1 MLVSRLLLA
10 VVCAAPM
17 VVACSVGGV
26 SGPASEG
33 SSPVI
38 RSASASRSGPGP
50 APSFPATTLPGSP
63 DIRKAL
69 DAAAFV
75 TPSGQIVC
83 ELLASGARC
92 DYFAQD
98 KAWDAPEPA
107 NCDLNWGWSLY
118 VDRTAGTS
126 CVGDTIVTTA
136 ALNSGFDTW
145 RKPADP
151 TVDWSGIALAALPYG
166 STLLV
171 DTFRCDSATTGVT
184 CQNQSTGHGF
194 FMSRESYRFF

>member
-1 MLVSRLLLA
+1 MRVSRLLLV
-10 VVCAAPM
+10 VVCAVPLVA
-17 VVACSVGGV
+17 ACSVGGV

-33 SSPVI
+33 PSSVV

-50 APSFPATTLPGSP
+50 APSFPATTLSGSP

-98 KAWDAPEPA
+98 RAWDAPEPA

-118 VDRTAGTS
+118 VDRTAGTN

-136 ALNSGFDTW
+136 ALNSGLDTW

-151 TVDWSGIALAALPYG
+151 SVDWNGIALAALPYG
-166 STLLV
+166 SALLV

-194 FMSRESYRFF
+194 FMSRESYRIF

>member
-1 MLVSRLLLA
+1 
-10 VVCAAPM
+10 M
-17 VVACSVGGV
+17 VAACSVGGA

-38 RSASASRSGPGP
+38 RSPSASRSGPGP
-50 APSFPATTLPGSP
+50 APSFPATTLPGTT

-83 ELLASGARC
+83 VLLGSGVRC

-98 KAWDAPEPA
+98 RAWDAPEPA

-118 VDRTAGTS
+118 VDRAPGTS

-136 ALNSGFDTW
+136 ALDSGFETW

-151 TVDWSGIALAALPYG
+151 TVDWNGVALAALPYG
-166 STLLV
+166 SPLLV

>member
-1 MLVSRLLLA
+1 MRADRFAVLA
-10 VVCAAPM
+10 ICAAPLFA
-17 VVACSVGGV
+17 ACAVGASVPS
-26 SGPASEG
+26 SGPT
-33 SSPVI
+33 SPAVVT
-38 RSASASRSGPGP
+38 SAPASRIGPGP
-50 APSFPATTLPGSP
+50 APSFPPTTFPGSP

-75 TPSGQIVC
+75 SPSGQIVC

-98 KAWDAPEPA
+98 KAWTAPEPG
-107 NCDLNWGWSLY
+107 NCDLSWGWSLH

-151 TVDWSGIALAALPYG
+151 TVDWNGIALAVLPYG

>member
-1 MLVSRLLLA
+1 MLVSRLLLV

-17 VVACSVGGV
+17 VAACSVGGV
-26 SGPASEG
+26 SGPASPG
-33 SSPVI
+33 SSPVTT
-38 RSASASRSGPGP
+38 SASASRSGPGP
-50 APSFPATTLPGSP
+50 APSFTATTLPGSP
-63 DIRKAL
+63 DNRKAL

-98 KAWDAPEPA
+98 KTWDAPEPA

-118 VDRTAGTS
+118 VDRAAGTS

-136 ALNSGFDTW
+136 ALSSGFDTW
-145 RKPADP
+145 RKPDDP
-151 TVDWSGIALAALPYG
+151 TVDWNGVALAALPYG

-171 DTFRCDSATTGVT
+171 DPFRCDSAPTGVT
-184 CQNQSTGHGF
+184 CQNQTTGHGF

>member
-1 MLVSRLLLA
+1 
-10 VVCAAPM
+10 M
-17 VVACSVGGV
+17 VAACSVGGV

-151 TVDWSGIALAALPYG
+151 TVDWNGIALAALPYG

-194 FMSRESYRFF
+194 FMSREAYRFF

>member
-1 MLVSRLLLA
+1 MRAHRLA
-10 VVCAAPM
+10 VLAICAAPLFAACA
-17 VVACSVGGV
+17 VVAYVPSTDSASPAVV
-26 SGPASEG
+26 TSAPASR
-33 SSPVI
+33 I
-38 RSASASRSGPGP
+38 GPGP
-50 APSFPATTLPGSP
+50 APSFPATALPGSP

-75 TPSGQIVC
+75 SPSGQIVC
-83 ELLASGARC
+83 QLLASGARC
-92 DYFAQD
+92 DYFARD
-98 KAWDAPEPA
+98 KAWDAPEPG
-107 NCDLNWGWSLY
+107 NCDLSWGWSLY

-126 CVGDTIVTTA
+126 CVGDTIVTRA
-136 ALNSGFDTW
+136 AVDSGFDTW

-151 TVDWSGIALAALPYG
+151 TVDWNGIALAVLPYG

-171 DTFRCDSATTGVT
+171 NTFRCDSATTGVT